1 MVLGGGQVHYEP
13 PFVFPPFLWDGTKGV
28 QLDSL
33 TCYVSCRAQVDDA
46 TLFQLFFDIARDHFR
61 MFRRREEISGV
72 WPQVYTVFVKPNS
85 EALLK
90 SLDYQGCEHLV
101 WVSEQLRAPEI
112 GKYGCCETGCLP
124 SDPNRA
130 IP

>member
-1 MVLGGGQVHYEP
+1 MRAV
-13 PFVFPPFLWDGTKGV
+13 DGK
-28 QLDSL
+28 Q
-33 TCYVSCRAQVDDA
+33 
-46 TLFQLFFDIARDHFR
+46 
-61 MFRRREEISGV
+61 EIYLE
-72 WPQVYTVFVKPNS
+72 WP
-85 EALLK
+85 
-90 SLDYQGCEHLV
+90 YQGCELLV